1 MNSTVLCSKYLGI
14 MILLLLELQ
23 VQTLTTDGNGGKGV
37 KRAIFLRGRERGMQ
51 APFEIKGH

>member
-1 MNSTVLCSKYLGI
+1 
-14 MILLLLELQ
+14 MILLIYELQ

-37 KRAIFLRGRERGMQ
+37 KRAIFLCGREGGMQ

>member
-1 MNSTVLCSKYLGI
+1 

-37 KRAIFLRGRERGMQ
+37 KRAILVVGREGGMQ

>member
-1 MNSTVLCSKYLGI
+1 

-37 KRAIFLRGRERGMQ
+37 KRAIFLHGWGRGREGGRD
-51 APFEIKGH
+51 ASAF